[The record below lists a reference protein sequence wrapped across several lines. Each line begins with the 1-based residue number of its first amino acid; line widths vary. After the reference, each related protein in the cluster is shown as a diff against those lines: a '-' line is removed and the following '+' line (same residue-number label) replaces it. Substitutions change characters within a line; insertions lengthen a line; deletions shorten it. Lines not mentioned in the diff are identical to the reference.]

1 VDEKSITQQRHFSL
15 QQIDDLRYTD
25 PAAMY
30 VNSID
35 LRTMLDFRPNEGRI
49 LMGADRMLLLRQSA
63 FGVLRS
69 LLFERLG
76 TEMTHSLLAQFG
88 YRCGG
93 DDFRALMSMFEWD
106 TDIDRVASGPV
117 MHSWEGIV
125 LAKPDHLEY
134 DRAAGTFYMYG
145 SWTHSY
151 EAEIHRDQVGQSTEP
166 VCYTLA
172 GYASGYGTAFMGK
185 PLLCVET
192 QCMAMGADTCR
203 WEVRPTDEW
212 DDRALPYKRALDSTS
227 HTIQKELE
235 RSLAHLSTPILRIW
249 DGVLAVP
256 LIGTLDVRRTDAMMD
271 TVLGEIARA
280 SINFVILDVTG
291 IDSVDDAT
299 ADGILRLVAAVKL
312 LGAECHLSGIRGDVA
327 RTLATTSLDLTK
339 LRTFAT
345 LKQALQSILPKYTG
359 R

>member
-1 VDEKSITQQRHFSL
+1 
-15 QQIDDLRYTD
+15 
-25 PAAMY
+25 MN

-35 LRTMLDFRPNEGRI
+35 LRAMLDFRPHEGRI
-49 LMGADRMLLLRQSA
+49 LMGADRMLIVRQSA

-76 TEMTHSLLAQFG
+76 TEMTQSLLTQFG

-93 DDFRALMSMFEWD
+93 DDFHALMAMFEWD
-106 TDIDRVASGPV
+106 TDIDRIASGPA
-117 MHSWEGIV
+117 MHSWEGVV

-134 DRAAGTFYMYG
+134 DRAAGTFSMFG
-145 SWTHSY
+145 SWENSY
-151 EAEIHRDQVGQSTEP
+151 EAEIHRENLGKSTEP

-172 GYASGYGTAFMGK
+172 GYASGYGSAFMGI

-192 QCMAMGADTCR
+192 QCMATGADKCR
-203 WEVRPTDEW
+203 WEIRPTQEW

-227 HTIQKELE
+227 HTIQKDLE
-235 RSLAHLSTPILRIW
+235 QSLAHLSTPIIRVW

-256 LIGTLDVRRTDAMMD
+256 LIGTIDVRRTDIMMD
-271 TVLGEIARA
+271 TVLGEVARNA
-280 SINFVILDVTG
+280 TKIVILDATG
-291 IDSVDDAT
+291 IDAVDDAT
-299 ADGILRLVAAVKL
+299 ANGILRLVSAVKL